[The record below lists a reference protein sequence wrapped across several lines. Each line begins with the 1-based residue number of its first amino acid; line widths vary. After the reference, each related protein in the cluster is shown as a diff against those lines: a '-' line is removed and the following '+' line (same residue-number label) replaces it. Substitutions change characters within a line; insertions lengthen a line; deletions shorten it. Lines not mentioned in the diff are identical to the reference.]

1 MWQSEQPEGEMMD
14 ETAEAPQEQVQA
26 APAGLF
32 ARRSSGLVREVGA
45 LDTLLY
51 GVAAIAL
58 PYTVFI
64 VAAWVNYPGAS
75 MELAIILTV
84 AGAIPAG
91 ITYALFASVYPRSG
105 GEYVFLSRVIHP
117 VIGFTMSV
125 SQAFWQA
132 FYVGINGAFWALFGL
147 SPMFAIL
154 AVQADSTAL
163 ADISTFFTKDYG
175 IFLTGFAG
183 VLFFT
188 VMLIRGAKVFFR
200 VQRWALFIAFASMGL
215 MIFVLFLGTIG
226 VIDFKQNFDAL
237 AGSGA
242 YDKAAA
248 SKTDL
253 TPGFSLTE
261 TLKFM
266 IWPAFSLAFS
276 VLAVAFGGE
285 IRNIKR
291 STAIGIP
298 GAMAISG
305 IAMLALA
312 AFTVGT
318 TGADFLLS
326 TSANGLEINAPP
338 FMNVYASIAGDSTVL
353 TVLMNLWILIL
364 MPYAIGVA
372 LLYSSRCVLA
382 WSIDGI
388 MPKQLA
394 DVSPRSHAPVKA
406 TLLIALIGVIML
418 ALYAFTD
425 LLAILAGLLG
435 IVIVFLAV
443 NIAGILFPYL
453 KPEVYRNSP
462 ARITFLGLPL
472 IVVTGT
478 LGSIFLAFIGIRAAI
493 DDSFGANT
501 PTSVRMTIIVLVAS
515 VVWFYVARAIGKRRG
530 EDIDRRF
537 TEIPID

>member
-1 MWQSEQPEGEMMD
+1 MEG
-14 ETAEAPQEQVQA
+14 TVGARKEQVQA
-26 APAGLF
+26 GPAGLF

-51 GVAAIAL
+51 GVAAIVV
-58 PYTVFI
+58 PYTVFVI
-64 VAAWVNYPGAS
+64 PALINYPGAS
-75 MELAIILTV
+75 MELAVIITV

-91 ITYALFASVYPRSG
+91 FTYALFAAAYPRSG

-117 VIGFTMSV
+117 VFGFTMSV

-147 SPMFAIL
+147 SPLFAIL
-154 AVQADSTAL
+154 AVQAESQAL

-175 IFLTGFAG
+175 IFLTGGAA
-183 VLFFT
+183 VVFFT
-188 VMLIRGAKVFFR
+188 TMLIRGAKVFFR
-200 VQRWALFIAFASMGL
+200 VQRWALFVAFASLAL
-215 MIFVLFLGTIG
+215 MIFVLFLGTVG
-226 VIDFKQNFDAL
+226 ALDFEQKLNDL
-237 AGSGA
+237 AGSGSYQEA
-242 YDKAAA
+242 MSGADV
-248 SKTDL
+248 DL
-253 TPGFSLTE
+253 DPAFSLNQ
-261 TLKFM
+261 TLLYM

-276 VLAVAFGGE
+276 VLAVSFGGE

-298 GAMAISG
+298 GAMIISG
-305 IAMLALA
+305 LAMLALVGFTA
-312 AFTVGT
+312 GTVGL
-318 TGADFLLS
+318 DFLLA
-326 TSANGLEINAPP
+326 TSASGTLPVEAPA
-338 FMNVYASIAGDSTVL
+338 FMNVFASIAADNVIL

-364 MPYAIGVA
+364 MPYAVGVA

-388 MPKQLA
+388 MPKQLS

-406 TLLIALIGVIML
+406 TLVVATVGVIL
-418 ALYAFTD
+418 LTLYAFTD
-425 LLAILAGLLG
+425 LFAILSGLLG

-443 NIAGILFPYL
+443 NLAGILFPFL
-453 KPEVYRNSP
+453 RPDVYRNSP
-462 ARITFLGLPL
+462 ARITVAGVPL
-472 IVVTGT
+472 IVITGV
-478 LGSIFLAFIGIRAAI
+478 LGSIFLGFVGIRAAI

-501 PTSVRMTIIVLVAS
+501 PTSIRMTVIVLVVA

-537 TEIPID
+537 EEIPID